1 VLTAAVRPGDY
12 HTMVV
17 TRHTGGQES
26 EHGPALLR
34 GELDY

>member
-1 VLTAAVRPGDY
+1 VRPGDY

-17 TRHTGGQES
+17 TRHNDG

-34 GELDY
+34 GDLRY